1 MGGFKIQVTGLDK
14 ALKKLDV
21 KKFNQDI
28 TDELNAFGFDVVRD
42 AKNKLSSNQTNDEG
56 FLTNSISH
64 VHENLSVEIVASA
77 NYAGYV
83 EFGTRKFAAEHVA
96 SLPAEW
102 QELARESKGGGGG
115 SFIEFIQR
123 LIGWCKRKGID
134 EKAAYPIAKKILVN
148 GVKAQPFLFPAY
160 EKNRPLLIERLK
172 KLLDA

>member
-28 TDELNAFGFDVVRD
+28 TDELNAFGFDVSRD
-42 AKNKLSSNQTNDEG
+42 AKQLVPVDEG
-56 FLTNSISH
+56 FLKNSISH